1 MSRKGC
7 VRLSAGAL
15 GLMAVLC
22 GADAAQAADGSLRRI
37 GARIDIDDANLPG
50 LWAWGADVKVK
61 GRSSGRVLLV
71 GANVALDAEVSDN
84 VYVAGANAG
93 VGGKILGDLSVYG
106 SQVVIGSNVQGA
118 LTGMGSRLTV
128 TSDSRIG
135 GETTLSGGEVTFA
148 GAASGPVKIEATNVE
163 ISGEVKGPLRIEA
176 TRVHFTDSA
185 RIDADAEI
193 YTVAD
198 PVIDKGAKILGK
210 VNRLSLPRF
219 SVERLQAASG
229 PMAGIL
235 PMLYLLGSSL
245 MAGLMFLWL
254 GRGGVEGAI
263 DELIDS
269 PAASGGWGLAA
280 LVGLPIAVVLL
291 CLTVIGA
298 PIGALALLA
307 LPLFL
312 LLGYACAGLGLGEWF
327 FNRLGEPRSAG
338 MRALH
343 LLVGLFA
350 LGLIGLIPWAGPCI
364 LAIAAICG
372 FGALLRMLN
381 DRLRPRATV

>member
-1 MSRKGC
+1 
-7 VRLSAGAL
+7 
-15 GLMAVLC
+15 MAVLC
-22 GADAAQAADGSLRRI
+22 AADAATAADGNLRRI

-50 LWAWGADVKVK
+50 VWAWGADVKVK
-61 GRSSGRVLLV
+61 GRSSGRILLI

-93 VGGKILGDLSVYG
+93 VAGKILGDLSVYG
-106 SQVVIGSNVQGA
+106 SQVVIGANVQGA
-118 LTGMGSRLTV
+118 LSGMGSRLTV

-135 GETTLSGGEVTFA
+135 GEISLSGGDVAFA
-148 GAASGPVKIEATNVE
+148 GAAAGPLKIEATSVE

-185 RIDADAEI
+185 RIDADAELI
-193 YTVAD
+193 TVAD

-210 VNRLSLPRF
+210 LNRQSLPRF
-219 SVERLQAASG
+219 SFERLQAASG
-229 PMAGIL
+229 PMGGIL

-245 MAGLMFLWL
+245 MAGLVFLWL

-291 CLTVIGA
+291 CLTIIGA

-338 MRALH
+338 LRALH
-343 LLVGLFA
+343 LLVGLVV
-350 LGLIGLIPWAGPCI
+350 LGLIGLIPWIGPAI
-364 LAIAAICG
+364 LGIASICG

-381 DRLRPRATV
+381 DRLRPRAAV

>member
-1 MSRKGC
+1 MSGKGR
-7 VRLSAGAL
+7 VRIAAGAL
-15 GLMAVLC
+15 GLLALLC
-22 GADAAQAADGSLRRI
+22 TASATLAADGSLRRI

-61 GRSSGRVLLV
+61 GRSSGRILLV

-93 VGGKILGDLSVYG
+93 VAGKILGDLSVYG
-106 SQVVIGSNVQGA
+106 SQVVVGSNVQGA

-135 GETTLSGGEVTFA
+135 GETSLSGGDVTFA
-148 GAASGPVKIEATNVE
+148 GAAAGPLRIEATSVE
-163 ISGEVKGPLRIEA
+163 ISGQVKGPLRIEA

-210 VNRLSLPRF
+210 LNRRSLPRF
-219 SVERLQAASG
+219 SIERLEAASG
-229 PMAGIL
+229 PMAGIV

-269 PAASGGWGLAA
+269 PAASGGWGLVA
-280 LVGLPIAVVLL
+280 LIGLPIAVVLL
-291 CLTVIGA
+291 SLTIIGA

-343 LLVGLFA
+343 LLVGLVA
-350 LGLIGLIPWAGPCI
+350 LGAAGLIPWAGPVI

-381 DRLRPRATV
+381 DRMRPRVTV